1 MTEIIPR
8 VCIDGREVDFLKGAY
23 VNPGSMSAAT
33 ISFELSVSEGVTK
46 KLWNKEVTLY
56 LNQNDTV
63 PLFRGWI
70 KRTKPTFNTITIM
83 AEDGL
88 GYMVRGGEREK
99 AKVVLDNFTNIDG
112 LTVGTAI
119 KKLLEISKLNN
130 KVKTDYIGDTSPK
143 ISSSSLYIRG
153 EVGVMDAIQSLL
165 QKAINTEG
173 NIPRP
178 NVAKL
183 IDDGINSQLV
193 IELESDL
200 DSDVIVHTF
209 TEHDNIV
216 KIDIVNRKIPTVITV
231 IGKDGVSGRFTH
243 DTALEAYDRNFL
255 QATNDT
261 LKSPAECR
269 DFAMKLFEANL
280 KLQYEYAIQVLEGAY
295 LSENEVI
302 RVQTDEPEYAGN
314 YRVIGKMINFSPT
327 GFSIGLSINKKP
339 PTLAEYIA
347 SRDN

>member
-1 MTEIIPR
+1 MTEITPR
-8 VCIDGREVDFLKGAY
+8 VCIDGREVDFLKGTYA
-23 VNPGSMSAAT
+23 NPGNLSAAT
-33 ISFELSVSEGVTK
+33 ISFDLSISEGVTK
-46 KLWNKEVTLY
+46 KLWNKEVTFY
-56 LNQNDTV
+56 LSQNDTV
-63 PLFRGWI
+63 PIFRGWI
-70 KRTKPTFNTITIM
+70 KRTKPTLNQITIL

-88 GYMVRGGEREK
+88 GYMVKGGEMEK
-99 AKVVLDNFTNIDG
+99 AKVVLDNFSNIDG
-112 LTVGTAI
+112 LTIGTAI
-119 KKLLEISKLNN
+119 TKLLELSKLNN

-153 EVGVMDAIQSLL
+153 EVSVMGTIKSLL
-165 QKAINTEG
+165 QKAINKGG
-173 NIPRP
+173 NIPRT
-178 NVAKL
+178 NIAKL
-183 IDDGINSQLV
+183 IDDGTNSQLV

-200 DSDVIVHTF
+200 DSDTVVHTF
-209 TEHDNIV
+209 TEHDNIA
-216 KIDIVNRKIPTVITV
+216 KIDIVNRKVPTVVTV
-231 IGKDGVSGRFTH
+231 TGKNGVSGRFTH

-261 LKSPAECR
+261 LESPAECR

-280 KLQYEYAIQVLEGAY
+280 KLQYEYAVQVFEGAY

-302 RVQTDEPEYAGN
+302 RVHTDEPEYAGN
-314 YRVIGKMINFSPT
+314 YRVIGKKINFSPN